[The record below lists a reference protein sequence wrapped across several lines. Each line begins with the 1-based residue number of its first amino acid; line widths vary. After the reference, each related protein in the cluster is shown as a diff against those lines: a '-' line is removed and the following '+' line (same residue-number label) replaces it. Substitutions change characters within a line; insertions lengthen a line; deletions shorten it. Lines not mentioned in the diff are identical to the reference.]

1 MIFLSFVEYAI
12 EISGLTKKFGDF
24 IAVDHLDL
32 KVYKGEIFGL
42 LGPNGAGKT
51 TTIRML
57 CGLMAPTEGS
67 IKILGYNIPE
77 QRNEAIR
84 KIGYMAQRFSLYEDL
99 TVYENME
106 FYGRLYG
113 LKGSLLRE
121 RILKLLDFLE
131 LSEFKDRLA
140 GKLSGGMKQR
150 LALGVALIHNPSLLI
165 LDEPTAGVD
174 PSLRRAFWNYFRSLN
189 KEGTTILVTTH
200 YMDEAENCD
209 RIGLMSKGKLIAIGS
224 PRELKR
230 KAFGGDVIELKIKGD
245 IDSLPLKILETRKE
259 NDITIVRAV
268 LNDISKELPNI
279 FNLLDSYNIKLI
291 SVEPIN
297 ISLEEVFIKLLG
309 EIP

>member
-1 MIFLSFVEYAI
+1 VEYAI

-67 IKILGYNIPE
+67 IKILGYKIPE
-77 QRNEAIR
+77 ERNEAIR

-106 FYGRLYG
+106 FYGKLYG

-245 IDSLPLKILETRKE
+245 INSLPLKILETRKE

-279 FNLLDSYNIKLI
+279 FNLLDSHNIKLI

>member
-1 MIFLSFVEYAI
+1 MEYAI

-106 FYGRLYG
+106 FYGKLYG
-113 LKGSLLRE
+113 LKESLLRE

-245 IDSLPLKILETRKE
+245 INSLPLKILETRKE

>member
-1 MIFLSFVEYAI
+1 MEYAI

-106 FYGRLYG
+106 FYGKLYG

-245 IDSLPLKILETRKE
+245 INSLPLKILETRKE

>member
-1 MIFLSFVEYAI
+1 VEYAI

-77 QRNEAIR
+77 QRNEAIG

-106 FYGRLYG
+106 FYGKLYG

-245 IDSLPLKILETRKE
+245 INSLPLKILETRKE

>member
-1 MIFLSFVEYAI
+1 VEYAI
-12 EISGLTKKFGDF
+12 EISGLTKRFGDF

-106 FYGRLYG
+106 FYGKLYG
-113 LKGSLLRE
+113 LKESLLRE

-245 IDSLPLKILETRKE
+245 INSLPLKILETRKE

>member
-1 MIFLSFVEYAI
+1 MEYAI

-67 IKILGYNIPE
+67 IKILGYKIPE
-77 QRNEAIR
+77 ERNEAIR

-106 FYGRLYG
+106 FYGKLYG

-245 IDSLPLKILETRKE
+245 INSLPLKILETRKE

>member
-1 MIFLSFVEYAI
+1 VEYTI

-106 FYGRLYG
+106 FYGKLYG

-245 IDSLPLKILETRKE
+245 INSLPLKILETRKE

>member
-1 MIFLSFVEYAI
+1 VEYAI

-67 IKILGYNIPE
+67 IKILGYKIPE
-77 QRNEAIR
+77 ERNEAIR

-106 FYGRLYG
+106 FYGKLYG

-245 IDSLPLKILETRKE
+245 INSLPLKILETRKE

>member
-1 MIFLSFVEYAI
+1 VEYAI

-106 FYGRLYG
+106 FYGKLYG
-113 LKGSLLRE
+113 LKESLLRE

-245 IDSLPLKILETRKE
+245 INSLPLKILETRKE

>member
-1 MIFLSFVEYAI
+1 VEYAI

-32 KVYKGEIFGL
+32 KIYKGEIFGL

-106 FYGRLYG
+106 FYGKLYG

-245 IDSLPLKILETRKE
+245 INSLPLKILETRKE

-279 FNLLDSYNIKLI
+279 FNLLDSHNIKLI

>member
-1 MIFLSFVEYAI
+1 VEYAI

>member
-1 MIFLSFVEYAI
+1 VEYAI

-57 CGLMAPTEGS
+57 CGLMAPTGGS

-106 FYGRLYG
+106 FYGKLYG

-230 KAFGGDVIELKIKGD
+230 KAFGGDIIELKIKGD
-245 IDSLPLKILETRKE
+245 INSLPLKILETRKE

>member
-1 MIFLSFVEYAI
+1 MEYAI

>member
-1 MIFLSFVEYAI
+1 VEYAI

-67 IKILGYNIPE
+67 IKILGYKIPE
-77 QRNEAIR
+77 ERNEAIR

-106 FYGRLYG
+106 FYGKLYG

-174 PSLRRAFWNYFRSLN
+174 PSLRRAFWNYFRNLN

-245 IDSLPLKILETRKE
+245 INSLPLKILETRKE

-279 FNLLDSYNIKLI
+279 FNLLDSHNIKLI

>member
-1 MIFLSFVEYAI
+1 MEYAI

-106 FYGRLYG
+106 FYGKLYG

-174 PSLRRAFWNYFRSLN
+174 PSLRRAFWNYFRNLN

-245 IDSLPLKILETRKE
+245 INSLPLKILETRKE

-279 FNLLDSYNIKLI
+279 FNLLDSHNIKLI

>member
-1 MIFLSFVEYAI
+1 MEYAI

-67 IKILGYNIPE
+67 IKILGYKIPE
-77 QRNEAIR
+77 ERNEAIR

-106 FYGRLYG
+106 FYGKLYG

-174 PSLRRAFWNYFRSLN
+174 PSLRRAFWNYFRNLN

-245 IDSLPLKILETRKE
+245 INSLPLKILETRKE

-279 FNLLDSYNIKLI
+279 FNLLDSHNIKLI

>member
-1 MIFLSFVEYAI
+1 MEYAI

-32 KVYKGEIFGL
+32 KIYKGEIFGL

-106 FYGRLYG
+106 FYGKLYG

-245 IDSLPLKILETRKE
+245 INSLPLKILETRKE

-279 FNLLDSYNIKLI
+279 FNLLDSHNIKLI

>member
-1 MIFLSFVEYAI
+1 VEYAI

-106 FYGRLYG
+106 FYGKLYG

-245 IDSLPLKILETRKE
+245 INSLPLKILETRKE

>member
-1 MIFLSFVEYAI
+1 MEYAI

-57 CGLMAPTEGS
+57 CGLMAPTGGS

-106 FYGRLYG
+106 FYGKLYG

-230 KAFGGDVIELKIKGD
+230 KAFGGDIIELKIKGD
-245 IDSLPLKILETRKE
+245 INSLPLKILETRKE

>member
-1 MIFLSFVEYAI
+1 MEYAI
-12 EISGLTKKFGDF
+12 EISGLTKKFGDY
-24 IAVDHLDL
+24 IAVDNLNL
-32 KVYKGEIFGL
+32 KINKGEIFGL

-57 CGLMAPTEGS
+57 CGLITPTEGS

-106 FYGRLYG
+106 FYGKLYG
-113 LKGSLLRE
+113 LKGPLLKE

-131 LSEFKDRLA
+131 LIEFKDRLA

-174 PSLRRAFWNYFRSLN
+174 PSLRRGFWNYLRDLN

-209 RIGLMSKGKLIAIGS
+209 RIGLMNKGKLIAIGS
-224 PRELKR
+224 PKELKR
-230 KAFGGDVIELKIKGD
+230 KAFGGDVIELKIKGNFN
-245 IDSLPLKILETRKE
+245 SLPLKILEIKKE
-259 NDITIVRAV
+259 NDTTIIKTVI
-268 LNDISKELPNI
+268 NDISKELPSI
-279 FNLLDSYNIKLI
+279 FNLLDNLNVKLI

-297 ISLEEVFIKLLG
+297 ITLEEVFIKLLG
-309 EIP
+309 EFS